1 MLCLLIEERKYLQ
14 EIFKGYG
21 AAIGPTLAFC
31 LGVGAIFIKNMID
44 SYLSIKRV
52 RSEFYKL
59 SKLVKESSPPNTFH
73 PQKSESGLHAGQ
85 ASNLTNIARFYN
97 RLLGVAPLIEHLE
110 EDIYKFGSTTEIRT
124 FNNLKWWFSIA
135 LREVE
140 AIREKN
146 NVDHQ
151 DIMNINQYYESML
164 EALNNPNQ
172 LYDYI
177 EKT

>member
-1 MLCLLIEERKYLQ
+1 MQ
-14 EIFKGYG
+14 EVFKDYG

-31 LGVGAIFIKNMID
+31 LGVVALFIKNMID
-44 SYLSIKRV
+44 NYLSRKRV

-59 SKLVKESSPPNTFH
+59 SQLVRESSPPNSFH
-73 PQKSESGLHAGQ
+73 PQKSESGLMHADQ
-85 ASNLTNIARFYN
+85 ARNLTNIARFYN

-110 EDIYKFGSTTEIRT
+110 EDIYKFGSTSEIRT

-140 AIREKN
+140 ALREKRD
-146 NVDHQ
+146 VGHQ
-151 DIMNINQYYESML
+151 DIVDINQHYESML
-164 EALNNPNQ
+164 DALNNPNQ